1 MTDILNIK
9 NLLLINIG
17 HNINNNIRRYTMNF
31 ILIISDKIHGKI
43 NDLGTKININYFLNF
58 GPSFFIYY

>member
-31 ILIISDKIHGKI
+31 ILIISDKIHVI
-43 NDLGTKININYFLNF
+43 
-58 GPSFFIYY
+58 